1 MKKNAQNVGIDE
13 VSFND
18 SAFKVRLKRNLEI
31 LSNVLANPTTVLG
44 LIIVI
49 LMLAMAIFAPVITEP
64 NTPDPYQMPRDW
76 KAARSA
82 PLTPGHILGTT
93 NRGGDV
99 FYGVVWGARTSL
111 KLSILVGD
119 DPLPYA
125 VSSDIPILSK
135 SIGFS
140 SNSTWIH
147 GSYTE
152 KPLT

>member
-64 NTPDPYQMPRDW
+64 NTPDPYQMPRH
-76 KAARSA
+76 ALLRSHQ
-82 PLTPGHILGTT
+82 GIYLGLQIEVEMYFT
-93 NRGGDV
+93 GS
-99 FYGVVWGARTSL
+99 YGVL
-111 KLSILVGD
+111 E
-119 DPLPYA
+119 P
-125 VSSDIPILSK
+125 
-135 SIGFS
+135 
-140 SNSTWIH
+140 H
-147 GSYTE
+147 
-152 KPLT
+152 